1 VGQIAIRSAGRRR
14 AASVSARAALALLGL
29 ITVGNPASAEV
40 PATEVTLGMHAFD
53 PDRIV
58 VHPGDRI
65 AFHNRDD
72 TLHSVVLVDHDD
84 VLPERFIDLEETFV
98 FQVPADL
105 QPGDYPL
112 ACTVHVEMR
121 GRLVVVPP

>member
-1 VGQIAIRSAGRRR
+1 
-14 AASVSARAALALLGL
+14 LLGL
-29 ITVGNPASAEV
+29 IAVGDPPTAEPPAI
-40 PATEVTLGMHAFD
+40 EVTLSMHAFHQ
-53 PDRIV
+53 DRIV

-72 TLHSVVLVDHDD
+72 TLHSVILVDHDD
-84 VLPERFIDLEETFV
+84 MLPERFIDPGDTFV

-105 QPGDYPL
+105 QPGDHPL

-121 GRLVVVPP
+121 GRLVMVAP